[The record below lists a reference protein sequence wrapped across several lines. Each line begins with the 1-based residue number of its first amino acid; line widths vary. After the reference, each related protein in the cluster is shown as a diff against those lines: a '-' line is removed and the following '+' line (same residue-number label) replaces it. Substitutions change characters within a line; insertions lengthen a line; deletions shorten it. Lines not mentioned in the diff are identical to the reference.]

1 MSSEPHPETNSL
13 DALIGN
19 WRTCGELP
27 ADDGET
33 PAGIV
38 DGHDA
43 DGTWTFGADG
53 ARATLS
59 ITDDGRH
66 AAAEWARTDDD
77 GVTWRPWI
85 RLTLTRD

>member
-1 MSSEPHPETNSL
+1 MSSQPHPETKSL
-13 DALIGN
+13 EALIGN
-19 WRTCGELP
+19 WRTRGELL

-38 DGHDA
+38 DGLDA

-59 ITDDGRH
+59 IADDGRH
-66 AAAEWARTDDD
+66 AAAESARTDDD